1 VLPPREAM
9 GYHEHSGAA
18 RGPLS
23 LNESFLTEA
32 QLQQLGFAKFGR
44 NVLVHP
50 LAVLVDCAGICLGDH
65 VRIDPFCVLSAKG
78 GVEIGSYTHIGSNC
92 TLSGAGR
99 LVLEDFS
106 CLSHGVK
113 LFSSRDD
120 FSGETMTNS
129 SVPAELRNVLHGDL
143 RIGRHVVVGAGTV
156 IMPGVTIGE
165 GCAVG
170 ALSFVEGTLE
180 PWGIYA
186 GIPAR
191 RIRER
196 KKDLLALEA
205 ALPDRGL

>member
-1 VLPPREAM
+1 MPLGLNQAFMSEA
-9 GYHEHSGAA
+9 ELE
-18 RGPLS
+18 R
-23 LNESFLTEA
+23 
-32 QLQQLGFAKFGR
+32 LGFARLGQH
-44 NVLVHP
+44 VLVHP
-50 LAVLVDCAGICLGDH
+50 MAVLVDCSRISLGDH
-65 VRIDPFCVLSAKG
+65 VRIDPFCVLSAAG
-78 GVEIGSYTHIGSNC
+78 GAEFGSYTHIGSHC
-92 TLSGAGR
+92 SLSGAGR

-120 FSGETMTNS
+120 FSGQSMTNA
-129 SVPAELRNVLHGDL
+129 SVPVHLRNVVQGDL
-143 RIGRHVVVGAGTV
+143 HIGRHVVVGAGTV
-156 IMPGVTIGE
+156 VMPGVTIGE

-170 ALSFVEGTLE
+170 ALSFVEVSLD

-205 ALPDRGL
+205 ELHAGEPHHMG